1 VVKDLFKLRKYNI
14 HEVNKQ
20 IIQSQ
25 SNLNSAGQEDEKAND
40 PSTEKTNDNSQDIPI
55 ETDVSQ
61 SGDKVLH
68 DTVVQDKV
76 VHDTVV
82 QDKVVHDST
91 VQDKVVHDPVVHDI
105 VIQDTVVQDRGT
117 ANPNILTKE
126 SQK

>member
-1 VVKDLFKLRKYNI
+1 MCCLSVVKHFFKLRKYNI

-40 PSTEKTNDNSQDIPI
+40 PSADNTNDNSQDIPI
-55 ETDVSQ
+55 KTDVSQ

-68 DTVVQDKV
+68 DTVVQDEVVLDPV
-76 VHDTVV
+76 VH
-82 QDKVVHDST
+82 
-91 VQDKVVHDPVVHDI
+91 DKVVHDPVVHDT